1 MSVVASG
8 QNRRQS
14 EGRVWCARALLASL
28 LGAAAVLSARSAGA
42 VGLEGPAD
50 ASRRLHL
57 GVGAGADRV
66 SGYGQD
72 TYPFAE
78 VSASAEALVWKR
90 LSVGLAF
97 TARWDVADYNDPLG
111 RWRGNH
117 GAAIAAQLFVG
128 YDGPRFH
135 ISVGPWLYGAKR
147 DRPSFR
153 LSVLPY
159 GVVRL
164 RIGHLD
170 GWHFNLHILD
180 GAPFTAQG
188 GALGVRLMVGLPTL
202 GRSRAAAG
210 VYTTLGEK
218 VAGVALSDEIAG
230 AGLGGSALRVGVLL
244 GTDLEHVSTRPELTL
259 FAGLAW

>member
-1 MSVVASG
+1 VA
-8 QNRRQS
+8 
-14 EGRVWCARALLASL
+14 AFF
-28 LGAAAVLSARSAGA
+28 SARSARA
-42 VGLEGPAD
+42 VGLEGPGD
-50 ASRRLHL
+50 ASRRLQVGL
-57 GVGAGADRV
+57 GAGVDRV

-97 TARWDVADYNDPLG
+97 SARGDLADYNDPLG
-111 RWRGNH
+111 RWRGNP

-153 LSVLPY
+153 LSALPY

-170 GWHFNLHILD
+170 RWHFSLHILD
-180 GAPFTAQG
+180 GAPFTAEG
-188 GALGVRLMVGLPTL
+188 GALGVRLLLGLPVM

-218 VAGVALSDEIAG
+218 VAGVTAVDEITG
-230 AGLGGSALRVGVLL
+230 AGPGGSALRLGVLL
-244 GTDLEHVSTRPELTL
+244 GTDLEHVSSRPELTV
-259 FAGLAW
+259 FGGLAW